1 MKGNNTPIYL
11 VAFCVAMFAV
21 LTQACTGYSDGPT
34 LSLRSTAKKIS
45 RTWRVK
51 QAVKNNVEVTE
62 TYKSGFFSFT
72 KEGAFTTVDTKR
84 DIIIPPYTQPQ
95 AISVLGSGSWQ
106 MISTSKLEAAGT
118 KLELLY
124 KYTFSDPYNPNVR
137 YDDEAYEQWDIL
149 RLTESE
155 FWIKNDSMSFKL
167 IAQ

>member
-11 VAFCVAMFAV
+11 VVFCMAMFAV
-21 LTQACTGYSDGPT
+21 LTQACTGYSDGPN
-34 LSLRSTAKKIS
+34 LSLRSTAKKIG

-72 KEGAFTTVDTKR
+72 EEGAFTTVDTKR

-95 AISVLGSGSWQ
+95 AISVLGDGSWQ
-106 MISTSKLEAAGT
+106 TLSNT

-124 KYTFSDPYNPNVR
+124 TYTFSDPYNPNVR
-137 YDDEAYEQWDIL
+137 YSDEAYEQWDIL
-149 RLTESE
+149 RLTEGE